1 MRIVDDGNNAQAT
14 NVWITRP
21 RDDLDTRPLPR
32 VLLIDDDPIAA
43 RLVSVILGSRG
54 FDVEVA
60 PNGRQGLTALD
71 QFEPDAIILDIN
83 LPDMDGLDLCRAVR
97 ADCNTPIMIMSSNTA
112 LEIKERSIELGAD
125 DYATKPFSSL
135 DLVERVRTLVV
146 ASERASRDE
155 LHIGGFH
162 VDIDIESHRA
172 RVKAGKLLVVGLLLA
187 VAALLLALI

>member
-112 LEIKERSIELGAD
+112 LE
-125 DYATKPFSSL
+125 
-135 DLVERVRTLVV
+135 
-146 ASERASRDE
+146 
-155 LHIGGFH
+155 
-162 VDIDIESHRA
+162 
-172 RVKAGKLLVVGLLLA
+172 
-187 VAALLLALI
+187 